1 MDYAKYKR
9 LEFRRKFFRILGAE
23 IDITDPESDQAGAL
37 VGFIEMKAWK
47 LREDV
52 RIYSDKS
59 KSVEL
64 FNIHARTI
72 LDFGVTYD
80 VSDSQSGEKIF
91 TMRRKGLRSAF
102 LRDQWEIGTPDD
114 KPLAVLQETSS
125 SLALLRRYTDLIPLV
140 GWVIDLAMSFFPIQ
154 YTLRDAAGETAAEIT
169 HRRNPIIDKFGL
181 DRSNAAAKLDPRVAV
196 VATAM
201 LSVVDSSKN

>member
-1 MDYAKYKR
+1 MDYGKYKR

-23 IDITDPESDQAGAL
+23 IDITDPETDTL

-59 KSVEL
+59 KSTEL

-80 VSDSQSGEKIF
+80 VSDSQTGEKIF

-102 LRDQWEIGTPDD
+102 FRDQWEINSPDD
-114 KPLAVLQETSS
+114 QPLAVLQETSG
-125 SLALLRRYTDLIPLV
+125 SLALLRRYTDLIPFV
-140 GWVIDLAMSFFPIQ
+140 GWAVDLAMSFFPIL
-154 YTLRDAAGETAAEIT
+154 YTLRDTSGATAAELT

-181 DRSNAAAKLDPRVAV
+181 DMTNAPAKLDPRVAV
-196 VATAM
+196 VSTAM
-201 LSVVDSSKN
+201 LSVIDSSKN

>member
-1 MDYAKYKR
+1 MDFSKYKR

-23 IDITDPESDQAGAL
+23 IDITEPDTATL
-37 VGFIEMKAWK
+37 IGFIEMKAWK

-59 KSVEL
+59 KSTEL

-80 VSDSQSGEKIF
+80 VADSQSGEALF

-102 LRDQWEIGTPDD
+102 FRDQWEIQTPGDQ
-114 KPLAVLQETSS
+114 PLAVLQETSS
-125 SLALLRRYTDLIPLV
+125 GLALLRRYTDLIPFV
-140 GWVIDLAMSFFPIQ
+140 GWVVDLAMSFFPIT
-154 YTLRDAAGETAAEIT
+154 YTLRDAQGATAAVIT
-169 HRRNPIIDKFGL
+169 HRRNPLIDKFGL
-181 DRSNAAAKLDPRVAV
+181 DRTDASADLDPRIAV
-196 VATAM
+196 VSTAM